1 MPVPRLYMPDHNV
14 SDVDIKADRIV
25 QILYDMGYDVGDE
38 RDVVRVIEKEGV
50 DKFDF
55 DYPYGSF
62 EEFKRHVLDGEFDVD
77 LHLMTDEER
86 EQWDKD
92 EKEGRVWITY

>member
-1 MPVPRLYMPDHNV
+1 MPMPKFN
-14 SDVDIKADRIV
+14 VDIYHPSDAEVKATHIV
-25 QILYDMGYDVGDE
+25 CSLYGMKYNVGDE
-38 RDVVRVIEKEGV
+38 RDAVQVIEKEGL

-62 EEFKRHVLDGEFDVD
+62 EEFKRHVLDGEFDVES
-77 LHLMTDEER
+77 HLMINEER
-86 EQWDKD
+86 EQWDKA

>member
-1 MPVPRLYMPDHNV
+1 M
-14 SDVDIKADRIV
+14 
-25 QILYDMGYDVGDE
+25 
-38 RDVVRVIEKEGV
+38 

-77 LHLMTDEER
+77 VESMIMTDEEQK
-86 EQWDKD
+86 ELQKAVE
-92 EKEGRVWITY
+92 EKRLWRIY